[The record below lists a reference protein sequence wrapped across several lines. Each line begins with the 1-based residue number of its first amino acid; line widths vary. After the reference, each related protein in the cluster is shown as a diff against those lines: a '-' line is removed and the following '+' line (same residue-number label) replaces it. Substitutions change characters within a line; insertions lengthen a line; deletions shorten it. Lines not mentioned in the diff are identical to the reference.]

1 MSRHMQRVSLCKFF
15 AENGLFND
23 YNLCKLDAYY
33 HIFIN
38 ISNKISEGQFLAE
51 SFLEA
56 L

>member
-1 MSRHMQRVSLCKFF
+1 MQFF
-15 AENGLFND
+15 LPKTVYLKYY
-23 YNLCKLDAYY
+23 YNLCILHAYY

-38 ISNKISEGQFLAE
+38 ISNKYIKVHVYEGQFWAK